1 MPLEDPLGHTIASR
15 ALLEAALDAIPAA
28 VFVLA
33 GSSIA
38 YANATGRT
46 LYDHDRAAVVDQIR
60 ESLRAAGALGP
71 YAITRVESP
80 ASPGLALAV
89 LRADRIGELV
99 ARLAGFVKR
108 FGLSRR
114 QAEVLSLL
122 ARGYGN
128 KTIGERIGVAESTVE
143 EHVTLL
149 LQKTGADSRAVVVA
163 MLWMSS

>member
-1 MPLEDPLGHTIASR
+1 MLLEHQPGQAVASR

-28 VFVLA
+28 AFVLA

-38 YANATGRT
+38 YANATGRA
-46 LYDHDRAAVVDQIR
+46 LYDHHRAAVVDQIR
-60 ESLRAAGALGP
+60 ESLRAAGARGP
-71 YAITRVESP
+71 YAITPVE
-80 ASPGLALAV
+80 ALGAPGLALAV
-89 LRADRIGELV
+89 LRADRTTELV
-99 ARLAGFVKR
+99 ARVSGFSKR
-108 FGLSRR
+108 FALTRR

-128 KTIGERIGVAESTVE
+128 KTIGERIGVAESIVE

-149 LQKTGADSRAVVVA
+149 LQKTGADSRAAVVA